1 MRLATPD
8 APWCLVLNET
18 VQLENCFL
26 LEPENLP
33 MTEYNSGFLIWDPG
47 RLWFAQVLTPMGPR
61 AKTRTINQLRATS

>member
-1 MRLATPD
+1 MRLTTPD

-18 VQLENCFL
+18 VQLENGFL

-33 MTEYNSGFLIWDPG
+33 MTEYNFGFLVWDPG
-47 RLWFAQVLTPMGPR
+47 RLWLAQVLTPMGPR